1 MFSAVGRRRGRH
13 QPAAGVQPEAGAAF
27 RPHGADDHGLTP
39 WRRTQPYV
47 GDTPMG
53 LAVRTC
59 RSQHRRMHI
68 DIQLARGE
76 DFAALEQLLEL
87 YQYDLSD
94 IWPQDLDDNARYGFD
109 LTRHRL
115 AEGSRA
121 YIARSG
127 VQYVGL
133 ALVAPAIVTRTEGT
147 WMEQFFILK
156 RYRRTGAGRALARHV
171 LFSHPG
177 LWEIGQMP
185 RNAVATAFWRRVIG
199 EVTGE
204 QFVERQVTEGWWRG
218 LVQQFEIETGV
229 SSQPVRSR

>member
-1 MFSAVGRRRGRH
+1 
-13 QPAAGVQPEAGAAF
+13 
-27 RPHGADDHGLTP
+27 
-39 WRRTQPYV
+39 
-47 GDTPMG
+47 
-53 LAVRTC
+53 
-59 RSQHRRMHI
+59 MHL
-68 DIQLARGE
+68 DIQLAGT
-76 DFAALEQLLEL
+76 DNFAALEQLLEL

-94 IWPQDLDDNARYGFD
+94 IWPQDLDVNARYGFD
-109 LTRHRL
+109 LTRHRR
-115 AEGSRA
+115 AERSRA

-127 VQYVGL
+127 AQYVGL

-185 RNAVATAFWRRVIG
+185 GNVAATAFWRCVIG

-204 QFVERQVTEGWWRG
+204 QFIEQQVTEGWWQG
-218 LVQQFEIETGV
+218 LVQQFEVDVGA
-229 SSQPVRSR
+229 SSQFPPIG